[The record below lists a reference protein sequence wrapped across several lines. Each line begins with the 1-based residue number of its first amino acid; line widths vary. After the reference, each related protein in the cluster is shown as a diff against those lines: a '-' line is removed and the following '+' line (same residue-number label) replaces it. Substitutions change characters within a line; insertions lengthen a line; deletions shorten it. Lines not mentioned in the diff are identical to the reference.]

1 MPQKLKKAAP
11 PEFSLASGIGCNSNQ
26 DKSADRI
33 PPTKCT
39 DII

>member
-26 DKSADRI
+26 DNSADQI
-33 PPTKCT
+33 PSTECK